1 MSSKKEG
8 VKNRTYTNVELDL
21 RVSCLIG
28 NACVLCILVNDQL
41 VPTAF
46 SGLLHKSP
54 LIRGIKFGQKS
65 YKVQFIYSNSQGVPL
80 VSSGLPF
87 ERDYTLV
94 VLLKQMLLNLRAR
107 QAQFTVI
114 NQKYSFRCECK
125 IFSFYN
131 IYTQQKIL
139 RLSFALH
146 RRQSIVVAIWE
157 NLILEFC
164 EEYNYHS
171 W

>member
-65 YKVQFIYSNSQGVPL
+65 CTVQFIYSNSQGVPP
-80 VSSGLPF
+80 VSSGLPL

-94 VLLKQMLLNLRAR
+94 VLLKQISLINLRAR

-114 NQKYSFRCECK
+114 HQKYSFRCDINFLLLQHLHLAENSQIVLC
-125 IFSFYN
+125 
-131 IYTQQKIL
+131 
-139 RLSFALH
+139 FASTRVYRGRHLG
-146 RRQSIVVAIWE
+146 
-157 NLILEFC
+157 EFDFRVL
-164 EEYNYHS
+164 
-171 W
+171 